1 MDSPQM
7 EFGEPDESGRR
18 RPIPILNSNFVVYA
32 DTVILAIGEK
42 PDTEWLEG
50 FEKTKQE
57 TIVVDENY
65 MTSIDGIFAGGDAV
79 LGPKTIIEAV
89 ATARKAAEGIL
100 KIPQLNF
107 LCHHVEQNKRRV
119 FLEMK
124 DISYLK
130 FYQM

>member
-18 RPIPILNSNFVVYA
+18 RPIPIPNSNFVVYA
-32 DTVILAIGEK
+32 DTIILAIGEK

-50 FEKTKQE
+50 FEKTKWG

-89 ATARKAAEGIL
+89 ATARKAAEGI
-100 KIPQLNF
+100 
-107 LCHHVEQNKRRV
+107 
-119 FLEMK
+119 
-124 DISYLK
+124 
-130 FYQM
+130 